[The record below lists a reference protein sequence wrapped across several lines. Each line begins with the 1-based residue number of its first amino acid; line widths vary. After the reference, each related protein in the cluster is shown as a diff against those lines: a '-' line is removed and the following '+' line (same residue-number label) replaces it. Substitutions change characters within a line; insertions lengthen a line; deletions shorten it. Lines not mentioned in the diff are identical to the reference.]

1 MNDLALVSVVVGGI
15 LLLAAT
21 WNYFRELLVPVDNLV
36 MPQSRSLEGSR
47 WHSNAV
53 QPGSAPGATG
63 GTSGDAV
70 AVPDQVTV
78 GGADGQST
86 LIPPGEAPHVLGIRH
101 DSAIVGGKGQ
111 DPHLPPHHDGE
122 TTLNINGVPTVSSHQ
137 VLGATS
143 ASTDA
148 VMAGEKSGPRFPL
161 GLPLPELVSARDV
174 PAAAGPSGRAAGPDG
189 DPTQLPAGLIP
200 AVARETVANLQ
211 PSVTRP
217 AQAIDSTELAPLVPP
232 STALS
237 VVGQERPTY
246 TLAGNFFKIQGLRNP
261 PPNEDTPR

>member
-21 WNYFRELLVPVDNLV
+21 WSYFRELVVPVDNLA
-36 MPQSRSLEGSR
+36 MPQSRSR

-53 QPGSAPGATG
+53 QPVSPTSATG

-78 GGADGQST
+78 GGAEGQST
-86 LIPPGEAPHVLGIRH
+86 LIPPGEAPHVLGVSH
-101 DSAIVGGKGQ
+101 DSAIDGGNKP
-111 DPHLPPHHDGE
+111 DSHLHPHPDGE
-122 TTLNINGVPTVSSHQ
+122 TTLNINGGPRVSPHQ

-148 VMAGEKSGPRFPL
+148 VVAGEISGPGLPL

-174 PAAAGPSGRAAGPDG
+174 PAAAEPSGGAAGPNG
-189 DPTQLPAGLIP
+189 DPTQLPAGLLP

-211 PSVTRP
+211 PSVTQP

-237 VVGQERPTY
+237 VVEQERPTY